1 MMKESYIYFSPR
13 RRWKLMTLEIG
24 ILIAATVFLIPI
36 YYLLVTTF
44 KSPAEAVASPLSLP
58 KTFTLEHYAHVFEV
72 MNYWNALSNN
82 LLITASAVLGI
93 VIFGAMAAYSFAR
106 KNGRLYGFLFIFFLV
121 GMMVPYQMGILA
133 LYRLVVSLG
142 LMNTIIGV
150 ILILLC
156 YNLPLSIFLFRG
168 FISSTVPRE
177 LEEAA
182 WMDGCGVFK
191 TFWLIVLPLL
201 KPIVA
206 TVAILTA
213 LNTWNDFMTPL
224 LFLQSRDNSVL
235 LLELFRNIGQ
245 FSVDWTSFFPMMFL
259 AILPLLLF
267 YLFMQRF
274 IIEGITSG
282 SVKG

>member
-1 MMKESYIYFSPR
+1 MIKNSYSFYSGKFK
-13 RRWKLMTLEIG
+13 WKLLGLEMMM
-24 ILIAATVFLIPI
+24 LAVAAVFLIPV

-44 KSPAEAVASPLSLP
+44 KSPAEAVAHPLSLP
-58 KTFTLEHYAHVFEV
+58 KTITLEHYHHVFES
-72 MNYWNALSNN
+72 MNYWGALKNN
-82 LLITASAVLGI
+82 LIITVCAVTGI
-93 VIFGAMAAYSFAR
+93 VLLGAMAAYSFAR
-106 KNGRLYGFLFIFFLV
+106 KEGRVYSFLFVFFLV

-133 LYRLVVSLG
+133 LYRIVVNMG
-142 LMNTIIGV
+142 LMNTLIGV

-182 WMDGCGVFK
+182 WMDGCGVLK
-191 TFWLIVLPLL
+191 TFFLIVLPLL

-224 LFLQSRDNSVL
+224 LFLQSRENSVL

-245 FSVDWTSFFPMMFL
+245 FSVDWTNFFPMMFL
-259 AILPLLLF
+259 SILPLLLF

-282 SVKG
+282 SIKG